1 MPADEFDQMLQID
14 VDSMRIFL
22 KAKAQRTAVS
32 ISEFIET
39 ARLQGATKDQIRKL
53 LLKDLEEGGRYFGE
67 FRRAVQATSNGV
79 INRLRDSAQFAEDY
93 QVEKYRWVA
102 VLVNTCPDC
111 IDRHGR
117 VQTMDEWEE
126 EGLPRTG
133 FTVCKENCKCV
144 LINADSAVLEP
155 VRRGERSK
163 LRAIER
169 QAQGES
175 E

>member
-1 MPADEFDQMLQID
+1 MPAEEFDAMFKID

-22 KAKAQRTAVS
+22 HTKAVRTAAS
-32 ISEFIET
+32 IEEFIET
-39 ARLQGATKDQIRKL
+39 ARLQGATKAQIKKL

-67 FRRAVQATSNGV
+67 FRRAIQATSNGI
-79 INRLRDSAQFAEDY
+79 INRLRDTAQFSEDY

-111 IDRHGR
+111 IERHGR
-117 VQTMDEWEE
+117 VKTMEEWEE

-133 FTVCKENCKCV
+133 FTVCKENCKCL

-155 VRRGERSK
+155 VKRGQRSK
-163 LRAIER
+163 LGPIVRKKE
-169 QAQGES
+169 GEN